1 MEKMEVQRKENIE
14 LKTDVLV
21 AFYLKTSWE
30 NQVTTKIFV
39 LAFFSHVFVFKFC
52 GQIILT
58 TKLSVLV

>member
-1 MEKMEVQRKENIE
+1 MEKIEVQRKENIE

-39 LAFFSHVFVFKFC
+39 LAFFSHVFVFKFF
-52 GQIILT
+52 G
-58 TKLSVLV
+58 